1 MEIPQMIEMDFHGFP
16 KILFLLNIL
25 HITEDDGVSLAAYVG
40 ISSKYCRRGKNTVE
54 NRRQRK
60 REGLPR
66 LATICILTGCMKIV
80 KRRNKNVE

>member
-1 MEIPQMIEMDFHGFP
+1 MEIPRMIEMDFHGFP

-25 HITEDDGVSLAAYVG
+25 HIMVSLAAYVG

-66 LATICILTGCMKIV
+66 LATIFILTGCMKIV